1 MAKEYVTSGR
11 LLPIYFYC
19 DKAWRATQQIFG
31 LSGGDAL
38 HTPRPY
44 GASLFTS
51 SSSGQNE
58 GLKSCRRRH
67 NWGFDQ
73 LHVPFYSLKP

>member
-1 MAKEYVTSGR
+1 MAKEHVTSGS
-11 LLPIYFYC
+11 LLPIHFDC
-19 DKAWRATQQIFG
+19 DQAWRGTQQIFG

-38 HTPRPY
+38 HTARPN

-51 SSSGQNE
+51 SSSSQNE

-67 NWGFDQ
+67 HWGVDQ